1 MKIRR
6 RQLPA
11 SLLLLLYALPLGHVA
26 ASSGDAQ
33 GLTEREVPRPT
44 ALSPGPDASLAT
56 SLLLKPTNVPAFGTT
71 DAPVDGKDGR
81 PHSGPFVE
89 TAAERDRKKAK
100 ESGEEEITMPSKKPV
115 PKDPKK
121 GDSLVDS
128 WDAAMPESNDG
139 VMDDPNRVGPK
150 EGMRGMAGG
159 ISEKT
164 RDQKLQ
170 EGQDGVRS
178 EKVPEKPKDAPPL
191 PHSDQEELRLKAGE
205 KASKSEKDAVKGDEQ
220 KSKTKEKEVGG
231 LEVFLIDTV
240 AASSRKLTQGI

>member
-6 RQLPA
+6 RPFPA
-11 SLLLLLYALPLGHVA
+11 SIILLLYASPLSYVA
-26 ASSGDAQ
+26 ASSEVVPDLA
-33 GLTEREVPRPT
+33 EREVPRPA
-44 ALSPGPDASLAT
+44 ALKPSLDASLVT
-56 SLLLKPTNVPAFGTT
+56 SLLLKPTNVPALGTK

-100 ESGEEEITMPSKKPV
+100 ESGEEEITIPSKKPA
-115 PKDPKK
+115 PKDSTK
-121 GDSLVDS
+121 GEALADS
-128 WDAAMPESNDG
+128 WDTAMPESNDG

-164 RDQKLQ
+164 RDQKIH
-170 EGQDGVRS
+170 EGQDGVKS

-205 KASKSEKDAVKGDEQ
+205 KASKSEKEAIKGEEQ
-220 KSKTKEKEVGG
+220 KTKTKEKEVGG
-231 LEVFLIDTV
+231 LEVFPTDTF
-240 AASSRKLTQGI
+240 ATWLLNTNP